1 MKRMIQL
8 RWKAMLLAAGL
19 ALLSLGTF
27 GCKSTGDD
35 ENLSA
40 RPWNSPRGWEHG
52 LPSSMN
58 EGR

>member
-1 MKRMIQL
+1 MKRTIQL
-8 RWKAMLLAAGL
+8 QWRAVLLAAGL
-19 ALLSLGTF
+19 VLLSLASN
-27 GCKSTGDD
+27 GCKTTGDD